1 MPIGVLS
8 SYLPG
13 CLCKN
18 TLKIAFLPINLF
30 YSMKAIWKKY
40 FNIVSLQAY

>member
-13 CLCKN
+13 YLCKN
-18 TLKIAFLPINLF
+18 TLNILLLPINLF
-30 YSMKAIWKKY
+30 YSMKKIWEKKI
-40 FNIVSLQAY
+40 NVVSLQPY